1 MQRTATL
8 PQGDGYSI
16 QQIECADSLAAW
28 IDATF
33 NLRCKEHA
41 VMFKCH
47 VNFVW
52 VAAAIVPQQSS
63 LGVFAVGLRTLG
75 CHVAFE
81 SGCVNRTV
89 GRNLRRGI
97 ENQTNDQL
105 GIKEVHLWC
114 PYGTF

>member
-1 MQRTATL
+1 MQGTAPL

-16 QQIECADSLAAW
+16 RQIECADSLAAW
-28 IDATF
+28 IDGTF

-41 VMFKCH
+41 VTFKCH

-63 LGVFAVGLRTLG
+63 LGVFVVGLRRLG
-75 CHVAFE
+75 YHIVFE
-81 SGCVNRTV
+81 NVYVNRTV

-97 ENQTNDQL
+97 ENQTND
-105 GIKEVHLWC
+105 
-114 PYGTF
+114 